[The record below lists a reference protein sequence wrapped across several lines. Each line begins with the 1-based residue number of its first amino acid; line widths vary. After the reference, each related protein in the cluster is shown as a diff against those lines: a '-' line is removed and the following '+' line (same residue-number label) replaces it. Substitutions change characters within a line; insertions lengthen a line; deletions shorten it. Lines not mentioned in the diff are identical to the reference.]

1 MSDKI
6 KMMKWTHEEFGGWLI
21 TPASWTAENVRENYL
36 EDGLDGPQELPVGEE
51 VLMTQ
56 AEIDALPEFDG

>member
-6 KMMKWTHEEFGGWLI
+6 KMMKWTHEEFSGWLI

-51 VLMTQ
+51 VWMTQ